1 MKTKLFTL
9 FLAIMAT
16 NSLWAK
22 FQYGNLYYEKISN
35 NTAKV
40 VGYLSPTSITIPSI
54 VQYSGVQYTVTEI
67 GNSAFESCSSL
78 TSITIPNSVTSI
90 GKSAFS
96 NCSSLTAVTI
106 GNSVTSIGNYAF
118 YDCSSLTA
126 VTIGNSVTSIGNYAF
141 CYCSSLTKTNYT
153 GDIAGWCNIKFG
165 DSSANPMCYSQN
177 FYINDQ
183 EIKDLVIPNSVTSIG
198 SSAFYGCSSLTSVT
212 IPNSVTSIGDGA
224 FGWCSSLTSIT
235 IPNSVT
241 SIGSSAFSKCS
252 SLTAVTIGNSVT
264 SIGSWAFNGCLGLT
278 SVTIPNSVTSIG
290 SSAFY
295 DCSGLTSVTIGNSVK
310 SIGSSAF
317 YGCSKLTSIVV
328 ERGNPTYDCRDNCN
342 AIIKTVTNTLVCGC
356 KSTIIPNSVTSI
368 GSSAFNGCSSLTS
381 ITIPNS
387 VTIIEDWAFYGCSS
401 LTSVTIPNSV
411 TSIGLSAFS
420 SCSSLTSITIPNSV
434 TIIEDWAFSGCSS
447 LEKVICE
454 AILVPT
460 TSHEVFNYVPIS
472 SAVLY
477 VPDEAVDIYKYMKP
491 WSEFSMILPISQLPS
506 GVENVQT
513 SIIDASKTKII
524 RDGQVIILHND
535 KSYNVMG
542 QEM

>member
-54 VQYSGVQYTVTEI
+54 VQYNGVQYTVTEI
-67 GNSAFESCSSL
+67 GEKAFNDCSSL
-78 TSITIPNSVTSI
+78 TSVTIPNSVTSI
-90 GKSAFS
+90 GDDAF
-96 NCSSLTAVTI
+96 NDCSSLTSVTI
-106 GNSVTSIGNYAF
+106 GNSVTKIGGEAF
-118 YDCSSLTA
+118 K
-126 VTIGNSVTSIGNYAF
+126 N
-141 CYCSSLTKTNYT
+141 CSSLTKTNYT
-153 GDIAGWCNIKFG
+153 GDIASWCNIKFY
-165 DSSANPMCYSQN
+165 DYSANPINYSHN

-198 SSAFYGCSSLTSVT
+198 PDAFLNCSSLTSVTIENGVTSIGDDAFYGCSSLTSVT
-212 IPNSVTSIGDGA
+212 IGNSVTKIGRWA
-224 FGWCSSLTSIT
+224 FENCSSLTKTNYTGDIASWCNIKFYDYSANPINYSHNFYINDQEIKDLV

-241 SIGSSAFSKCS
+241 SIGPDAFLNCS
-252 SLTAVTIGNSVT
+252 SLTSVTIENGVTKIGGEAFKNCSSLTSVVIGNSVASIGDYAFSGCSGLTSLAIGNSVT
-264 SIGSWAFNGCLGLT
+264 EIGFG
-278 SVTIPNSVTSIG
+278 
-290 SSAFY
+290 AFY
-295 DCSGLTSVTIGNSVK
+295 N
-310 SIGSSAF
+310 
-317 YGCSKLTSIVV
+317 
-328 ERGNPTYDCRDNCN
+328 
-342 AIIKTVTNTLVCGC
+342 
-356 KSTIIPNSVTSI
+356 
-368 GSSAFNGCSSLTS
+368 
-381 ITIPNS
+381 
-387 VTIIEDWAFYGCSS
+387 CSS

-411 TSIGLSAFS
+411 G
-420 SCSSLTSITIPNSV
+420 
-434 TIIEDWAFSGCSS
+434 IIEAYAFKKCTS
-447 LEKVICE
+447 LNKVVCE
-454 AILVPT
+454 AVLVPT
-460 TSHEVFNYVPIS
+460 TNSYAFEDVPIS

-477 VPDEAVDIYKYMKP
+477 VPDEAIDIYKYMKP

-524 RDGQVIILHND
+524 RDGQVVILHND